1 MTFKE
6 FWRPLTQVYEQDEA
20 KAVAQFVFEMRY
32 GLSMADVL
40 CGRTGDEAELRQ
52 MQGRLLQ
59 GEPVQYVIGLAEFG
73 PLSFHVEP
81 GVLIPRP
88 ETYELCQWSIDAFK
102 GGTILDIGTGSGC
115 IACTIAAALPLA
127 AVTAWDVSETALS
140 VACGN
145 AKRTNVQVS
154 FERVDALNI
163 PPTPDRWDII
173 ISNPPYICERER
185 AAMERNVLDYEPAE
199 ALFVPD
205 DDPLLF
211 YRAIAAYGQGALKPG
226 GRLYFELNPLY
237 ASDVQHLLSMMLY
250 HNIEIK
256 EDQYGKQRMIRAQ
269 R

>member
-1 MTFKE
+1 
-6 FWRPLTQVYEQDEA
+6 
-20 KAVAQFVFEMRY
+20 
-32 GLSMADVL
+32 
-40 CGRTGDEAELRQ
+40 
-52 MQGRLLQ
+52 
-59 GEPVQYVIGLAEFG
+59 
-73 PLSFHVEP
+73 
-81 GVLIPRP
+81 VLIPRP